1 MSQIETS
8 SRLVNFGSIPHD
20 YLNVSEQLLTERTI
34 LNSIKKTGRLVIIS
48 KEPVTASAAGEIA
61 AIAADKGFLFPKS
74 PVKRVCAPDM
84 IVPFSPILEKSWI
97 PGENVSPHEIL
108 PTIGTTAKTSV

>member
-8 SRLVNFGSIPHD
+8 SRLVNFGSMSHD

-61 AIAADKGFLFPKS
+61 AIAADKGFSFPKS

-97 PGENVSPHEIL
+97 PGENEVGWI
-108 PTIGTTAKTSV
+108 

>member
-8 SRLVNFGSIPHD
+8 SRLVNFGSMSHD

-61 AIAADKGFLFPKS
+61 AIAAD
-74 PVKRVCAPDM
+74 M
-84 IVPFSPILEKSWI
+84 
-97 PGENVSPHEIL
+97 
-108 PTIGTTAKTSV
+108 